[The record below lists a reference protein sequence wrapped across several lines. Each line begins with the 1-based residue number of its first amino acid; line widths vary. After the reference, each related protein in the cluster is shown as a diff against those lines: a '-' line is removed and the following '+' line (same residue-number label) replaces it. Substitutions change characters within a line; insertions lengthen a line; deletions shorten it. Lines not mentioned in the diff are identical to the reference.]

1 MSWISFFAVFPS
13 LKLSEIPDIVE
24 ALESPDINPPDDLR
38 DRGLYQI
45 SIRLSVRTDRVSED
59 QAPEKIVFSD
69 ESNFKFIAAYEAY
82 CKVFDSA
89 QPTIKVELND
99 AVTKLHDGKMDYG
112 LFYNTINQHIQGADK
127 GSSFRRA
134 RIEGQRKQE
143 YAKDER
149 KRGRNERYRS

>member
-1 MSWISFFAVFPS
+1 MS
-13 LKLSEIPDIVE
+13 EE
-24 ALESPDINPPDDLR
+24 
-38 DRGLYQI
+38 
-45 SIRLSVRTDRVSED
+45 

-69 ESNFKFIAAYEAY
+69 KVEFKFTAAYEAY
-82 CKVFDSA
+82 SKAFDGA
-89 QPTIKVELND
+89 EPVVKGELNE

-112 LFYNTINQHIQGADK
+112 LFYNIINQHIQGAEK

-143 YAKDER
+143 YNKDER